1 MLCRKQPKLANLYNR
16 RPSTAASC
24 CVCGCVRVRVCLLLS
39 RGQSGNRKSAPPVI
53 SQEETA
59 RTSVVQEVFISYCF
73 LESPKS
79 IVKSVCVFF
88 FCFLNLFL
96 KSPYQHGIDFRWNY
110 SRW

>member
-39 RGQSGNRKSAPPVI
+39 RGHSGNRKSAPPVI

-59 RTSVVQEVFISYCF
+59 RTSEVQEAFISYCF

-79 IVKSVCVFF
+79 IVRRK
-88 FCFLNLFL
+88 
-96 KSPYQHGIDFRWNY
+96 
-110 SRW
+110 